1 MNGLLF
7 KTNDYFD
14 KSLKNNL
21 NTDNNNMLTFN
32 FSRIF
37 KARGIDKPFT
47 FLVKAGYSD
56 NFATSIVHSRHD
68 KLNLKDIERL
78 CELFQCT
85 PNDMLE
91 WIPNNKDADNAN
103 HPLISLKRNDNSGQL
118 AKMLRSIPMERLVDI
133 EVLIKKEL
141 EK

>member
-1 MNGLLF
+1 
-7 KTNDYFD
+7 
-14 KSLKNNL
+14 
-21 NTDNNNMLTFN
+21 MLTFN

-37 KARGIDKPFT
+37 RARGIDRPFT

-68 KLNLKDIERL
+68 KLNLKDVERL

-85 PNDMLE
+85 PNDLLE
-91 WIPNNKDADNAN
+91 WIPNGKDANNGN
-103 HPLISLKRNDNSGQL
+103 HPLFSLKRNDDTLQL
-118 AKMLRSIPMERLVDI
+118 AKMLRSIPIERLGEI
-133 EVLIKKEL
+133 EMLIKKEL